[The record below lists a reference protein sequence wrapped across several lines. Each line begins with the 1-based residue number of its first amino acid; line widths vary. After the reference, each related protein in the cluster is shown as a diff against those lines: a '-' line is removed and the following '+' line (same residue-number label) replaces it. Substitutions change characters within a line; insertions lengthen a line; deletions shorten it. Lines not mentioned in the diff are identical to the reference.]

1 MKSVLILVCV
11 ACVTLAGNSQD
22 ADAYREADRISL
34 HIPIAQTNTTA
45 DIASFIKAHF
55 DTDEKKVWAIYT
67 WVTANIRYD
76 ADSIHRVI
84 LDEDNY
90 ELVSYALRRRKGVC
104 ENFAAIFNDI
114 CRKSGLL
121 SFMVDGY
128 TSQNGSVDRSTH
140 AWCTVCIDNKWLLYD
155 PTWDA
160 GFAGG
165 YTTPRAHYF
174 QASPG
179 IFIHSHIPFDPMF
192 QLLNYPITY
201 KEFNS
206 GNLGMNSSK
215 PYFNYT
221 DSLNAY
227 EKLNPL
233 NKYIAALSRIQS
245 NGAPNEKVKTKIS
258 KLKMEIEIIYQDKD
272 SVLYNSAIADYNY
285 AINNF
290 NNFVTYRNNQFKPAK
305 TNAEIKAIFDG
316 IEKRINSA
324 TGKLKELNQSKAT
337 LTLDSGD
344 VEYALANLSTRVKE
358 QKEFIKN
365 YQGTAK
371 QN

>member
-1 MKSVLILVCV
+1 MKSLLILVFV
-11 ACVTLAGNSQD
+11 ACLAVIARAQD
-22 ADAYREADRISL
+22 AGAYGEADRISL
-34 HIPIAQTNTTA
+34 HIPAAQTNTTA
-45 DIASFIKAHF
+45 DIATYIKAHF
-55 DTDEKKVWAIYT
+55 DTDEKKVQAIYT

-76 ADSIHRVI
+76 ADSVHRVI

-90 ELVSYALRRRKGVC
+90 ELVSYALRRRKGIC

-140 AWCTVCIDNKWLLYD
+140 AWCTVCIDNKWFLYD
-155 PTWDA
+155 PTWDV
-160 GFAGG
+160 GFSGG
-165 YTTPRAHYF
+165 YATQGTHYF
-174 QASPG
+174 QVSPDM
-179 IFIHSHIPFDPMF
+179 FIQSHMPFDPMF

-227 EKLNPL
+227 EKLDPL
-233 NKYIAALSRIQS
+233 NK
-245 NGAPNEKVKTKIS
+245 
-258 KLKMEIEIIYQDKD
+258 
-272 SVLYNSAIADYNY
+272 Y

-290 NNFVTYRNNQFKPAK
+290 NNFVTYRNKQFKPAK
-305 TNAEIKAIFDG
+305 TDAEVKAIFDG
-316 IEKRINSA
+316 IEKRIISA
-324 TGKLKELNQSKAT
+324 TGKLKELN
-337 LTLDSGD
+337 
-344 VEYALANLSTRVKE
+344 
-358 QKEFIKN
+358 
-365 YQGTAK
+365 
-371 QN
+371 